1 MISTDLRP
9 LPCATAQRLRG
20 VLEAAGRATGNPT
33 SIDYAGAAGIAGAM
47 FEGLAQYLRYPSDS
61 PGRDLQAIRN
71 YLRRNCPFFKE
82 FMAEPYNDSDFLPR
96 RSHGENGNEDH
107 A

>member
-1 MISTDLRP
+1 MISNDLRP
-9 LPCATAQRLRG
+9 LPCATAFRLRG
-20 VLEAAGRATGNPT
+20 VLEAASKATGNPA
-33 SIDYAGAAGIAGAM
+33 SIDYAAAAGIAGAM

-82 FMAEPYNDSDFLPR
+82 FMGESYIDTDFVPR
-96 RSHGENGNEDH
+96 STRGEQQ
-107 A
+107 